1 MIIRISF
8 VTEQDVRWHC
18 WLEAEQRRL
27 LGLLCFEIELEVFLC
42 AIRKERDYWDWYGTS
57 SVERLA
63 LLVAR
68 IEGDS
73 RLVNHCARLSFQA
86 QCLRKV

>member
-27 LGLLCFEIELEVFLC
+27 LGLLCFEIEVFLC
-42 AIRKERDYWDWYGTS
+42 AIRKERDYWY
-57 SVERLA
+57 
-63 LLVAR
+63 
-68 IEGDS
+68 
-73 RLVNHCARLSFQA
+73 
-86 QCLRKV
+86 

>member
-42 AIRKERDYWDWYGTS
+42 AIRKERDYWY
-57 SVERLA
+57 
-63 LLVAR
+63 
-68 IEGDS
+68 
-73 RLVNHCARLSFQA
+73 
-86 QCLRKV
+86 

>member
-1 MIIRISF
+1 
-8 VTEQDVRWHC
+8 
-18 WLEAEQRRL
+18 
-27 LGLLCFEIELEVFLC
+27 VFLC

-73 RLVNHCARLSFQA
+73 RMVNHCARLSFQA